1 MFERELRR
9 TVNRLSVL
17 ITAFIMGIVMLVEAI
32 YLFNYRGRLYS
43 EFLYRMQGE
52 IIALLNQMELEE
64 QLRNLTSTFM
74 FAIYT
79 PDTIIVRNAPV
90 PDIKEEGIHHLGDTV
105 FITVKFFKF
114 EQYKPYL
121 FITVGDSFREFLG
134 GRLRKVY
141 RIFFFL
147 DILLLLIVY
156 SIARDIST
164 FLTRTLIDRHRY
176 LSQLV
181 RKFHHDLR
189 IPLSVIM
196 LNLDDD
202 SIKPEVRESIKDA
215 LRYMDEITLSF
226 KSLYDERRTMED
238 VNVKDEVEHI
248 LRVFSANL
256 RAKDIEVKTDLSD
269 VRVKANKYMLR
280 RLLLNLLD
288 NAIRYSPRGSTIEI
302 TLRSGTLTIR
312 NRGNYMGD
320 EGTGIK
326 TVKFIADFHGW
337 NFYIDQRG
345 DTVVAVVRF
354 GKLL

>member
-9 TVNRLSVL
+9 TVNRLSIL
-17 ITAFIMGIVMLVEAI
+17 ITVFIMGIVILVEAI

-64 QLRNLTSTFM
+64 ELRNLSSTFM

-79 PDTIIVRNAPV
+79 PDSILVRNAPV
-90 PDIKEEGIHHLGDTV
+90 PDIKEEGIHRYGDTV

-114 EQYKPYL
+114 EKYKPYL
-121 FITVGDSFREFLG
+121 FITVGDSFGEFLG
-134 GRLRKVY
+134 GRLKKVY

-147 DILLLLIVY
+147 DVLLLLIVY

-202 SIKPEVRESIKDA
+202 SIKPEVRQSIKDA

-226 KSLYDERRTMED
+226 KSLYDERRTLED

-256 RAKDIEVKTDLSD
+256 RAKDIKVKTDLSD

-288 NAIRYSPRGSTIEI
+288 NAIRYSPRGSTIDI
-302 TLRSGTLTIR
+302 TLRNGTLTIK
-312 NRGNYMGD
+312 NKGNYMGD

-337 NFYIDQRG
+337 NFYIDQKG

-354 GKLL
+354 GKFL

>member
-9 TVNRLSVL
+9 TVNRLSLL
-17 ITAFIMGIVMLVEAI
+17 ITAFIMGIVVLVEAI

-52 IIALLNQMELEE
+52 IIALLNQMELEKDPG
-64 QLRNLTSTFM
+64 NLSSTFM

-79 PDTIIVRNAPV
+79 PDTVLVRNFSI
-90 PDIKEEGIHHLGDTV
+90 PDIKEEGIRHYGDTV

-114 EQYKPYL
+114 EKFKPYL
-121 FITVGDSFREFLG
+121 FITVGDSFGEFLG
-134 GRLRKVY
+134 GRLKKIY
-141 RIFFFL
+141 RIFIFL

-202 SIKPEVRESIKDA
+202 SIRPEVRQSIKDA

-226 KSLYDERRTMED
+226 KSLYDEQRTLED

-256 RAKDIEVKTDLSD
+256 RAKDINVKLELSD

-302 TLRSGTLTIR
+302 TLRSGMLSIK

>member
-9 TVNRLSVL
+9 TVNRLSLL
-17 ITAFIMGIVMLVEAI
+17 ITAFIMGIVVLVEAI

-52 IIALLNQMELEE
+52 IIALLNQMELE
-64 QLRNLTSTFM
+64 RDPGNLSSTFM

-79 PDTIIVRNAPV
+79 PDTILVRNFPI
-90 PDIKEEGIHHLGDTV
+90 PDIKEEGIRHYGDTV

-114 EQYKPYL
+114 EKFKPYL
-121 FITVGDSFREFLG
+121 FITVGDSFGKFLG
-134 GRLRKVY
+134 GRLKKIY
-141 RIFFFL
+141 RIFIFM

-202 SIKPEVRESIKDA
+202 SIKPEVRQSIKDA

-226 KSLYDERRTMED
+226 KSLYDEQRTLED

-256 RAKDIEVKTDLSD
+256 RAKDINVKPELSD

-302 TLRSGTLTIR
+302 TLRSGMLSIK